1 MTVSY
6 LDIIVII
13 IYFLVILY
21 IGFVLSK
28 KKEVSSDNEFL
39 LAGRKLTL
47 PIFVATL
54 VATWYGSILGIGE
67 FVYKSGFVAWV
78 CFGLPYYIAAIIF
91 GIFIAGKIRTLG
103 FKSIPEQIE
112 YFYGKTA
119 SRISSFIILVITIP
133 AAYLLMLGIM
143 LQLFTG
149 WELWIS
155 IIVGALLSLIYL
167 FFGGFRADVYTNV
180 AQFILMYLG
189 FGILIYFAT
198 IKYGFVSEW
207 IGKLPEKHLKFLG
220 DLDWQYVLAWYIIA
234 FQTLVDPTFHQR
246 CAAAKNPKIARKGI
260 FVSVIFWIIFD
271 TLTLIAGLFATGFI
285 VTDNPLMAFPLLG
298 ENVLPAFW
306 KGIFIV
312 SLLATIMS
320 TLDSYAF
327 ISGFT
332 IGNELKK
339 LKFFTKDFFN
349 EKKTTQ
355 IGLLISSIL
364 GVSIAIL
371 IPSAVEIIYKTSTIA
386 IPGLIFPLIFTYFK
400 KIPIKSNDTIWIMI
414 IGAISSLIFTLA
426 KEHNVFFFKN
436 IEPMFPAI
444 IISGII
450 SLIFIIRAKK

>member
-1 MTVSY
+1 
-6 LDIIVII
+6 
-13 IYFLVILY
+13 
-21 IGFVLSK
+21 
-28 KKEVSSDNEFL
+28 
-39 LAGRKLTL
+39 
-47 PIFVATL
+47 
-54 VATWYGSILGIGE
+54 
-67 FVYKSGFVAWV
+67 
-78 CFGLPYYIAAIIF
+78 
-91 GIFIAGKIRTLG
+91 
-103 FKSIPEQIE
+103 
-112 YFYGKTA
+112 
-119 SRISSFIILVITIP
+119 
-133 AAYLLMLGIM
+133 
-143 LQLFTG
+143 
-149 WELWIS
+149 
-155 IIVGALLSLIYL
+155 
-167 FFGGFRADVYTNV
+167 
-180 AQFILMYLG
+180 
-189 FGILIYFAT
+189 
-198 IKYGFVSEW
+198 
-207 IGKLPEKHLKFLG
+207 
-220 DLDWQYVLAWYIIA
+220 
-234 FQTLVDPTFHQR
+234 
-246 CAAAKNPKIARKGI
+246 
-260 FVSVIFWIIFD
+260 
-271 TLTLIAGLFATGFI
+271 
-285 VTDNPLMAFPLLG
+285 MAFPLLG

-450 SLIFIIRAKK
+450 SLFFIIRAKK